1 METIKII
8 IFSILLAV
16 FYGIC
21 HDLVTAHISL
31 EYFTVGHPKVIESE
45 SPVNLALVW
54 GVIAT
59 WWVGL
64 ILGVIISFA
73 ARAGKRPKL
82 KLSQIF
88 RPLLS
93 LIGIIAIAAFV
104 AGILGYVLSK
114 SEVFTLIEGLAVQIE
129 PEKHHLYLTV
139 GWSHGASY
147 LVGIVGGI
155 VLCLGLWNKR
165 KGL

>member
-1 METIKII
+1 M
-8 IFSILLAV
+8 LAV

-31 EYFTVGHPKVIESE
+31 EYFTVGHPKVIDSE
-45 SPVNLALVW
+45 SPFHLALAW

-64 ILGVIISFA
+64 ILGVLLSFA

-82 KLSQIF
+82 KFSQTIK
-88 RPLLS
+88 PMLA
-93 LIGIIAIAAFV
+93 LIGIMAIAAFV
-104 AGILGYVLSK
+104 AGILGYVLAK
-114 SEVFTLIEGLAVQIE
+114 SEVFTLIENLAAQIE

-147 LVGIVGGI
+147 LVGFIGGI

-165 KGL
+165 KRFADSSTTSFN